1 MFRLIFSL
9 IIVFV
14 LAVPCF
20 AGNSK
25 HSYLEKDYQKAWCSA
40 NQGYPEFV
48 LPDKTRVDCL
58 TAEYAIEFDFAKKWA
73 ESIGQALYYSLIT
86 QKKPGVVLIVEN
98 QSKDE
103 KYVKRLA
110 TVAKTCNISIWTI
123 TPNELHELN
132 NRNLQ
137 TAAKTSLPVR

>member
-9 IIVFV
+9 IIVFA
-14 LAVPCF
+14 LAAPCI
-20 AGNSK
+20 AGGSK

-40 NQGYPEFV
+40 NQGYSEFV

-58 TAEYAIEFDFAKKWA
+58 TSDYAIEFDFAKKWA

-86 QKKPGVVLIVEN
+86 QKKPGVVLIIEN

-103 KYVKRLA
+103 KYIKRLS

-123 TPNELHELN
+123 TPDELRALN
-132 NRNLQ
+132 SQNFQ